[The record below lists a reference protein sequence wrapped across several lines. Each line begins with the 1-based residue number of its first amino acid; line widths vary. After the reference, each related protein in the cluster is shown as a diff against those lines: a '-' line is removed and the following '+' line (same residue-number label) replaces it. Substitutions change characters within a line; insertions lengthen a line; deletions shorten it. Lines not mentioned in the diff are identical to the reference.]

1 MVLCQRRLGELSSV
15 CYSPGCAHPGI
26 PCPARA
32 LQPAIS
38 KTLIIR
44 LCQEGRNDRPQGLS
58 ILLKTEILIE
68 SRFLAVCLPKLQI
81 LALVVASDMSGN

>member
-1 MVLCQRRLGELSSV
+1 MELCQRRLGGLSSV

-44 LCQEGRNDRPQGLS
+44 LCQAGRNDRPQGLS

-68 SRFLAVCLPKLQI
+68 SRFLAVGLPKLQI